1 MKTENKIDV
10 SVIIVNYNVCY
21 FLEQC
26 LSSVEASIGNIS
38 KEVFVVDN
46 NSVDESMSMVA
57 AKFPWVQRIE
67 NKENVG
73 FSKANNQAIQQAS
86 GKYIL
91 LLNPDTV
98 VEEDT
103 LVKCIEFM
111 DKEPKAGGLGVRML
125 DGKGNFLP
133 ESKRGLPSPK
143 VAFYKIFGLS
153 RFFKKSKKFNY
164 YHLGHLS
171 EFETNKIDILSG
183 AFMFMRKEAL
193 DEVGLLDEAFFMY
206 GEDIDLS
213 YRLQKGGYD
222 NYYFPDTK
230 IIHYKGES
238 TKKSSVNYVFVFYK
252 AMIIFANKHF
262 SQKNASIF
270 SIAIH
275 SAIYMR
281 ATAALANRFFKQS
294 ILPLTDF
301 SLTLCGLLLLTHQW
315 KIRDIHFSEIAY
327 QIQIPLYAFIW
338 IFFSYLLGQYDKGS
352 SRSIV
357 WKGSLIGTLF
367 ILVIYALL
375 PKEFQ
380 FSRLFILIGASWYIL
395 QFYLLRIVLNLY
407 QNHQIGL
414 PKPIQKRFAI
424 IGTESEF
431 SRIEKLLHTTYSNI
445 ESTHWLTIE
454 EINEN
459 TSKVEEFIQIYKINE
474 LIFSSKDLSAKDI
487 IGFMSAVN
495 TKDVD
500 FKIAQPEAEY
510 LIGSNSIDTAGDL
523 YIQNFNLLMRQENR
537 RSKRLFDIISTII
550 LILFLPI
557 LYFFIYKKKNLNSN
571 IWQVFTGKKTW
582 VGAPI
587 DRKNSYIKPGIL
599 LPIQLS
605 TKEDQL
611 DYQKINLLYA
621 KNYSFLFDLQC
632 MLKNWQSL
640 GN

>member
-1 MKTENKIDV
+1 MNLDKKIDV

-26 LSSVEASIGNIS
+26 LSSVEASIGNIT

-46 NSVDESMSMVA
+46 NSVDESMTMVA
-57 AKFPWVQRIE
+57 TKFPWVQRIE

-86 GKYIL
+86 GRYVV

-103 LVKCIEFM
+103 LVKCIKFM
-111 DKEPKAGGLGVRML
+111 DSHLNAGGLGVRML
-125 DGKGNFLP
+125 DGKGKFLP

-143 VAFYKIFGLS
+143 VAFFKIFGLS

-193 DEVGLLDEAFFMY
+193 DKVGVLDEAFFMY

-213 YRLQKGGYD
+213 FRLQKGGYD
-222 NYYFPDTK
+222 NYYFPETK

-281 ATAALANRFFKQS
+281 ATAALAHRFIKQS

-301 SLTLCGLLLLTHQW
+301 SLTLGGLLLLTHQW
-315 KIRDIHFSEIAY
+315 KIRDIHFTEIAY

-338 IFFSYLLGQYDKGS
+338 IFLSYLLGQYDKGS
-352 SRSIV
+352 SRNIV
-357 WKGSLIGTLF
+357 WKGSLLGTLF

-375 PKEFQ
+375 PKEYQ
-380 FSRLFILIGASWYIL
+380 FSRLFIIIGVSWYIL

-431 SRIEKLLHTTYSNI
+431 LRIEKLLHTTYSNI
-445 ESTHWLTIE
+445 ESTHWLSIE
-454 EINEN
+454 EINNN
-459 TSKVEEFIQIYKINE
+459 TNRVQEFIQVYKINE

-487 IGFMSAVN
+487 IGLMSAVN
-495 TKDVD
+495 TQDVD

-523 YIQNFNLLMRQENR
+523 YIQNFNLLLRQENR
-537 RSKRLFDIISTII
+537 RSKRLFD
-550 LILFLPI
+550 LITSFALLVFLPALI
-557 LYFFIYKKKNLNSN
+557 FFIKNKKFLLKNLMDV
-571 IWQVFTGKKTW
+571 ITGKKTW
-582 VGAPI
+582 IGAPI
-587 DRKNSYIKPGIL
+587 ERKNSFIKPGIL
-599 LPIQLS
+599 LPIQLLNEAES
-605 TKEDQL
+605 I

-621 KNYSFLFDLQC
+621 KNYSVLYDVQC
-632 MLKNWQSL
+632 MLKNWHSL